1 MTILVTGG
9 TGLVGSRL
17 LARFVEDGIEC
28 RALIRAGK
36 ESPAG
41 TVRAEGDLLVP
52 ASLGPALKGVDAVVH
67 LAAVFRTTDEAE
79 IWRANLD
86 GTRNLIAAVKEHAP
100 HSRFI
105 MTSTA
110 LVYSNQTLRPGR
122 EDDELQPKEA
132 YPASKLEAEKELRES
147 GLNWSVL
154 RLGFVY
160 GDGDQ
165 HLASVPN
172 VVRLLKLHASQT
184 FSMIHQRDVAEAV
197 KLALTGALDKQI
209 VNVTDDAPTS
219 LFEMARIIGV
229 SLDGSGDPLQNP
241 WMGRMD
247 GSKLRS
253 LGFRPTVRTVY
264 QAAEAGIL

>member
-17 LARFVEDGIEC
+17 LARFVKDGIEC
-28 RALIRAGK
+28 RALIRKGK

-41 TVRAEGDLLVP
+41 SLRVEGDLLDP
-52 ASLGPALKGVDAVVH
+52 ASLEPALKGVDAVVH

-79 IWRANLD
+79 IWRANLN

-100 HSRFI
+100 QSRFI

-110 LVYSNQTLRPGR
+110 LVYSNQTMRPGL
-122 EDDELQPKEA
+122 EEDELEPKQA
-132 YPASKLEAEKELRES
+132 YPASKLAAEKELRES
-147 GLNWSVL
+147 GLNWSIL

-165 HLASVPN
+165 HLASVPR
-172 VVRLLKLHASQT
+172 VAPLHNLHPAQT

-197 KLALTGALDKQI
+197 KLALTGALDRQI

-219 LFEMARIIGV
+219 LFEMARIVGAR
-229 SLDGSGDPLQNP
+229 LEGSSAPLQNP

-253 LGFRPTVRTVY
+253 FGFRPTIRTVY
-264 QAAEAGIL
+264 QAAEASIL